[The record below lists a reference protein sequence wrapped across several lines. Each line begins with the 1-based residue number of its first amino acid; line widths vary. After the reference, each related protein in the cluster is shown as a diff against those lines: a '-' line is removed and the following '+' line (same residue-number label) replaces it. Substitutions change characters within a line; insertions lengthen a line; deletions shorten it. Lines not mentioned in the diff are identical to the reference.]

1 MSKKILVVASNNNGK
16 IKEIKEIFTDYD
28 ILSISEM
35 EKKLG
40 KKIIVTENQM
50 TFSENAR
57 EKVNCLYQ
65 EIGDDYICI
74 GDDSGISI
82 DVLDGFPGVHTA
94 RWMNADDHMKNL
106 ELLKRL
112 ENVLKNRRQ
121 CHYTTVIAIK
131 GKEIDKIFE
140 YTLDGIISL
149 NVRGNN
155 GFGFD
160 EIFELPNGK
169 TLAEITMKEKLELS
183 PRRKALDM
191 AIEYLKNYKN

>member
-82 DVLDGFPGVHTA
+82 DALDGFPGVHTA

-112 ENVLKNRRQ
+112 ENVPKNRRQ

-155 GFGFD
+155 GLGFD

>member
-1 MSKKILVVASNNNGK
+1 MSKKILVTASNNNGK
-16 IKEIKEIFTDYD
+16 IREIKEIFNDYD

-65 EIGDDYICI
+65 EIGEDYICI

-82 DVLDGFPGVHTA
+82 DALDGFPGVHTA
-94 RWMNADDHMKNL
+94 RWMNADDHIKNL

-112 ENVLKNRRQ
+112 ENIPKNKRQ

-131 GKEIDKIFE
+131 GKEIDKTFE

-191 AIEYLKNYKN
+191 AIEYLKSYKN

>member
-35 EKKLG
+35 GKKLG

-82 DVLDGFPGVHTA
+82 DALDGFPGVHTA
-94 RWMNADDHMKNL
+94 RWMNADEYNSALVNVNKISKNNNINFNMYDTTTKSEREVSFEIIDVIL
-106 ELLKRL
+106 SDMRRVYIEEL
-112 ENVLKNRRQ
+112 
-121 CHYTTVIAIK
+121 
-131 GKEIDKIFE
+131 DKIF
-140 YTLDGIISL
+140 T
-149 NVRGNN
+149 
-155 GFGFD
+155 F
-160 EIFELPNGK
+160 
-169 TLAEITMKEKLELS
+169 
-183 PRRKALDM
+183 
-191 AIEYLKNYKN
+191 

>member
-1 MSKKILVVASNNNGK
+1 MSKKILVAASNNNGK
-16 IKEIKEIFTDYD
+16 IREIKEIFNDYD

-65 EIGDDYICI
+65 EIGEDYICI

-82 DVLDGFPGVHTA
+82 DALDGFPGVHTA
-94 RWMNADDHMKNL
+94 RWMNADDHIKNL

-112 ENVLKNRRQ
+112 ENIPKNKRQ

-131 GKEIDKIFE
+131 GKEIDKTFE

-191 AIEYLKNYKN
+191 AIEYLKSYKN

>member
-1 MSKKILVVASNNNGK
+1 MIFYLLAKWKKV
-16 IKEIKEIFTDYD
+16 
-28 ILSISEM
+28 
-35 EKKLG
+35 
-40 KKIIVTENQM
+40 IVIENQM
-50 TFSENAR
+50 TFSENTK

-65 EIGDDYICI
+65 EIGEGYICI

-82 DVLDGFPGVHTA
+82 DALDGFPGVHTA

-112 ENVLKNRRQ
+112 ENVPKNKRQ

-169 TLAEITMKEKLELS
+169 TLAEINMKEKLELS

>member
-82 DVLDGFPGVHTA
+82 DALDGFPGVHTA

-112 ENVLKNRRQ
+112 ENVPKNRRQ

-183 PRRKALDM
+183 PRRKAFDM

>member
-16 IKEIKEIFTDYD
+16 IKEIKEIFNDYD

-50 TFSENAR
+50 SFSRNAR
-57 EKVNCLYQ
+57 EKVICLYQ
-65 EIGDDYICI
+65 EIGEEYICI

-82 DVLDGFPGVHTA
+82 DALDGFPGVHTA
-94 RWMNADDHMKNL
+94 RWMNADDHIKNL

-112 ENVLKNRRQ
+112 ENIPKNRRQ

-131 GKEIDKIFE
+131 GKEIDKTFE

-191 AIEYLKNYKN
+191 AIEYLKSYKN

>member
-1 MSKKILVVASNNNGK
+1 
-16 IKEIKEIFTDYD
+16 
-28 ILSISEM
+28 M

-65 EIGDDYICI
+65 EIGDDYTCI

-82 DVLDGFPGVHTA
+82 DALDGFPGVHTA
-94 RWMNADDHMKNL
+94 RWVNADDHMKNL

-112 ENVLKNRRQ
+112 ENVPKNKRQ

-140 YTLDGIISL
+140 YTLDVIISL

>member
-1 MSKKILVVASNNNGK
+1 
-16 IKEIKEIFTDYD
+16 
-28 ILSISEM
+28 
-35 EKKLG
+35 
-40 KKIIVTENQM
+40 M

-82 DVLDGFPGVHTA
+82 NALDGFPGVHTA

-112 ENVLKNRRQ
+112 ENVPKNKRQ

-140 YTLDGIISL
+140 YTLDVIISL

-160 EIFELPNGK
+160 EIFELSNGL
-169 TLAEITMKEKLELS
+169 TLSEIKMEEKVKIS
-183 PRRKALDM
+183 PRKKALM
-191 AIEYLKNYKN
+191 MIKMYLDEKN

>member
-1 MSKKILVVASNNNGK
+1 MSKKILVAASNNNGK
-16 IKEIKEIFTDYD
+16 IKEIKEIFNDYD
-28 ILSISEM
+28 ILSINEI

-82 DVLDGFPGVHTA
+82 DTLDGFPGVHTA

-112 ENVLKNRRQ
+112 ENVPKNKRQ

-131 GKEIDKIFE
+131 GKEIDKTFE

-191 AIEYLKNYKN
+191 AIEYLKSYKN

>member
-65 EIGDDYICI
+65 EIGDDYTCI

-82 DVLDGFPGVHTA
+82 D
-94 RWMNADDHMKNL
+94 
-106 ELLKRL
+106 
-112 ENVLKNRRQ
+112 
-121 CHYTTVIAIK
+121 
-131 GKEIDKIFE
+131 
-140 YTLDGIISL
+140 
-149 NVRGNN
+149 
-155 GFGFD
+155 
-160 EIFELPNGK
+160 
-169 TLAEITMKEKLELS
+169 
-183 PRRKALDM
+183 ALDDF
-191 AIEYLKNYKN
+191 LVKL

>member
-112 ENVLKNRRQ
+112 ENVPKNKRQ

>member
-1 MSKKILVVASNNNGK
+1 MSKKILVAASNNNGK
-16 IKEIKEIFTDYD
+16 IKEIKEIFNDYD
-28 ILSISEM
+28 ILSISEI

-82 DVLDGFPGVHTA
+82 DALDGFPGVHTA

-112 ENVLKNRRQ
+112 ENVPKNKRQ

-131 GKEIDKIFE
+131 GKEIDKTFE

-191 AIEYLKNYKN
+191 AIEYLKSYKN

>member
-50 TFSENAR
+50 TFSENTK

-65 EIGDDYICI
+65 EIGEEYICI

-82 DVLDGFPGVHTA
+82 DALDGFPGVHTA

-112 ENVLKNRRQ
+112 ENVPKNKRK